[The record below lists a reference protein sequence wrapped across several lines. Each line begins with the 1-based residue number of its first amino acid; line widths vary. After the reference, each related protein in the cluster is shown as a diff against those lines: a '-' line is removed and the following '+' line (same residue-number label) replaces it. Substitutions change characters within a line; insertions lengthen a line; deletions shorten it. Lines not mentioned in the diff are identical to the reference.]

1 MAALPSA
8 AGIPPTGQLQ
18 QAPGPGNSLGRVKLD
33 FDNPFGVYLHDTPSK
48 AAFARPQRT
57 LSHGCMRMEKPREMV
72 ALLLAPQGW
81 SAAQVDKAIE
91 AGSTQ
96 RVRLAQPTPVFVTYQ
111 TAWVDADGRVNFVP
125 DVYGWDAA
133 LAAALDRRA
142 ALASLEPQLE
152 IECALVA
159 GEG

>member
-1 MAALPSA
+1 M
-8 AGIPPTGQLQ
+8 
-18 QAPGPGNSLGRVKLD
+18 
-33 FDNPFGVYLHDTPSK
+33 
-48 AAFARPQRT
+48 
-57 LSHGCMRMEKPREMV
+57 
-72 ALLLAPQGW
+72 
-81 SAAQVDKAIE
+81 
-91 AGSTQ
+91 
-96 RVRLAQPTPVFVTYQ
+96 FVTYQ
-111 TAWVDADGRVNFVP
+111 TAWVDADGRVIFVP